1 MNDDLELSVFLAAG
15 RLETLQMQ
23 RDQAEFEFR
32 DALAEAIRAGLP
44 ANAAARAANLTMIEL
59 LSMLGLPSTAIES
72 SAVRSSI
79 VCSGLERGPAQE
91 TTA

>member
-1 MNDDLELSVFLAAG
+1 MNDDLELTVFLAAG
-15 RLETLQMQ
+15 RLETVEMQ

-44 ANAAARAANLTMIEL
+44 ADIAARAANLTMIEL

-72 SAVRSSI
+72 SGVKSSI
-79 VCSGLERGPAQE
+79 VCPGLETRPA
-91 TTA
+91 